1 MHANQGRRTRRLVF
15 RRAAM
20 LFAATAVVAAGWAD
34 VAGGTPASAASTT
47 AASKATAVKPFLPN
61 EKFDYQIGGG
71 YVPKS
76 GVRVVSRDVKDA
88 PAGLGYDICYLNG
101 FQTQPDQNG
110 SDGQPIEGTSKWFA
124 GDASRKQL
132 LLPNPTPEY
141 PTATENQQ
149 YSKPY
154 YVDPGWPDEIM
165 FDIRT
170 DAKRAALAAIV
181 GKQIQTCADKKFDA
195 VEVDNLDSF
204 TRAYANLADRKL
216 AREGKEPA
224 AGAPTLMSKSDALAF
239 ATLLIQKAHG
249 LNLAIAQKNT
259 AELEEEGKAAGFD
272 LAVVEECG
280 ATTECAD
287 YASVWGGNWVDIEY
301 TASGF
306 SKACTSVKSAI
317 SVVQRDKNVTKEGSA
332 GYVYAEC

>member
-1 MHANQGRRTRRLVF
+1 MHANQGRPARRPVF
-15 RRAAM
+15 RRAAT
-20 LFAATAVVAAGWAD
+20 LFAATAVATVGWAN
-34 VAGGTPASAASTT
+34 VTGGTSASAAPQ
-47 AASKATAVKPFLPN
+47 AAAVKSFLPN
-61 EKFDYQIGGG
+61 AQFDYQINGG
-71 YVPKS
+71 YPPKS

-88 PAGLGYDICYLNG
+88 PAGLGYDICYING
-101 FQTQPDQNG
+101 FQTQPDESG

-124 GDASRKQL
+124 ENASRKQL

-154 YVDPGWPDEIM
+154 YVDPGWPDEII
-165 FDIRT
+165 FDLRT
-170 DAKRAALAAIV
+170 DANRTALAAIV

-204 TRAYANLADRKL
+204 TRAYTNLADRKL
-216 AREGKEPA
+216 AREGKEPT

-239 ATLLIQKAHG
+239 ATLLIRKAHG

-287 YASVWGGNWVDIEY
+287 YASVWDGNWVDIEY
-301 TASGF
+301 TATGF
-306 SKACTSVKSAI
+306 SKACASVKSAI
-317 SVVQRDKNVTKEGSA
+317 SVVQRDKEVTKEGSA